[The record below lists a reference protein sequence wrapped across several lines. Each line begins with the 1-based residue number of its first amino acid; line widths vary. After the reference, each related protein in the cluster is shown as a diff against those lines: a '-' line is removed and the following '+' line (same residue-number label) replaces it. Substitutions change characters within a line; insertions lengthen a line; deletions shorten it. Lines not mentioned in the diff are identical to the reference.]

1 MKFRRGTAILTA
13 MASALIMTGCS
24 SEEAKTNENGDT
36 VITIGRQTAPNWR
49 VPLKPTGKITIGKYR

>member
-36 VITIGRQTAPNWR
+36 VITIGRQTAPNSKLPEGTLTATTR
-49 VPLKPTGKITIGKYR
+49 ILD